1 MAAKLTPLLGQQVVV
16 DNRPGAAGN
25 IGTELVARAPADGY
39 TLLFVYTGHV
49 INPAL
54 FKKLPFDPV
63 RDFAPVGM
71 IGYNSSALVVNPAL
85 PVHSVKDLIVLAR
98 ARPGKLTAGAIPGG
112 SQHLATEM
120 LKIHSG
126 TDFLYVPYKGNGP
139 AMGDLLAG
147 QLDFMFNSLQLVAPL
162 AKAGRLRALAVA
174 SEKRS
179 ELMPDLP
186 TIGEAAIPGFSAQ
199 GWYGIVAPAGTPR
212 AVIGKLSNAMNAVLG
227 ETETQQ
233 RFKAMGNEIAFATPE
248 QFDALIRSDIPKWAE
263 VARRAGI
270 KPGVNKT
277 AGLRACSN
285 PRRDNSLRRL
295 SVSDCR
301 SGRAAESA
309 RESASDNN
317 YEGRFAFKNVRIC
330 RTPSATFC
338 FVSFHGY
345 RLTCEFGAVCTIS
358 IAVS

>member
-1 MAAKLTPLLGQQVVV
+1 MVLGANSAAFLRNKLRCAAMLIAIVAAGSHAQQFPTRPIRLIVGSSAGGGGDGVARIMAAKLMPLLGQQVVV

-25 IGTELVARAPADGY
+25 IGAELVARAPADGY

-85 PVHSVKDLIVLAR
+85 PVHSVKELIALAR

-120 LKIHSG
+120 LKIQSG
-126 TDFLYVPYKGNGP
+126 VDFLYVPYKGNGP
-139 AMGDLLAG
+139 ANSDLLAG

-174 SEKRS
+174 SERRS
-179 ELMPDLP
+179 ELMPELP
-186 TIGEAAIPGFSAQ
+186 TISEAAIKGFSAQ
-199 GWYGIVAPAGTPR
+199 GWYGFVAPAGTPR
-212 AVIGKLSNAMNAVLG
+212 SVIVKLNEALNAVLRDAD
-227 ETETQQ
+227 TQQ
-233 RFKAMGNEIAFATPE
+233 RFKAMGNEIASSTPE
-248 QFDALIRSDIPKWAE
+248 QFDALIRAEIPKWAE

-270 KPGVNKT
+270 KP
-277 AGLRACSN
+277 
-285 PRRDNSLRRL
+285 
-295 SVSDCR
+295 
-301 SGRAAESA
+301 E
-309 RESASDNN
+309 
-317 YEGRFAFKNVRIC
+317 
-330 RTPSATFC
+330 
-338 FVSFHGY
+338 
-345 RLTCEFGAVCTIS
+345 
-358 IAVS
+358 